1 MTRQVEVCSVDEI
14 AEGAIRRADIDSTII
29 AIYNIGGAF
38 YATDAYCTHDR
49 VDLALEGEL
58 QGDVV
63 ECPAHFGQFH
73 VPTGAPRA
81 RPCLIPLQTYKVVLK
96 DDKVWIEL

>member
-1 MTRQVEVCSVDEI
+1 MTRQIEVCSVDDV
-14 AEGAIRRADIDSTII
+14 AEGAIFRADVDSKAI
-29 AIYNIGGAF
+29 AIYNIAGAF

-58 QGDVV
+58 QGDIV

-81 RPCLIPLQTYKVVLK
+81 RPCIVPLQTYPVIIKEGKLLVEV
-96 DDKVWIEL
+96 